1 MRFNE
6 LLEQYIGNCTNLF
19 DPETGGCNLPDFV
32 DVSDFANKDENAKEI
47 EEDDFRKFVKHIPD
61 ELEDLIKQYNHQFLY
76 YDNNLFVLYIEPVFD
91 DDNNRDDNTDIH
103 YFFRKELSEA
113 PISDIQPMGDPDPE
127 IDQDNADELPKAWT
141 EPEKRDWLSDTPRAK
156 EWRNKVVKSW
166 SKTKNNYLII
176 PVFGEDAYNYEI
188 LEKGIVPVIELA
200 TEFPEGY
207 NFLQEIEVLD
217 LPKEGLAQRS
227 SKHAD
232 KTVVFFLGNAADQWV
247 RSSGWM
253 LLHRLGHAS
262 RTTHKPEMM
271 VNPAYSHAIT
281 LMFEQLQNTFAN
293 YGIDFWLDRD
303 PNIDAKVPTG
313 YDNSS
318 PKQHVWSR
326 EWALYALQKIMTMR
340 SARAGKLRDVYEAL
354 YEMWAQY
361 LNTGG
366 VKFRVPE
373 TFDFGGQERRNKPE
387 RKNEQ
392 ELMPG
397 DTELIGSELEE
408 FERIMNEE
416 AFPPMEESIAGEIL
430 IM

>member
-1 MRFNE
+1 MRFREVLNE
-6 LLEQYIGNCTNLF
+6 
-19 DPETGGCNLPDFV
+19 V
-32 DVSDFANKDENAKEI
+32 
-47 EEDDFRKFVKHIPD
+47 
-61 ELEDLIKQYNHQFLY
+61 
-76 YDNNLFVLYIEPVFD
+76 
-91 DDNNRDDNTDIH
+91 
-103 YFFRKELSEA
+103 

-127 IDQDNADELPKAWT
+127 IDQDNADEVPKAWT

-340 SARAGKLRDVYEAL
+340 SARSGRLRDVYEAL

>member
-61 ELEDLIKQYNHQFLY
+61 ELEDLIKQYDHQFLY

-103 YFFRKELSEA
+103 YFFRKELSVS
-113 PISDIQPMGDPDPE
+113 PISDIQPMGDPYPE
-127 IDQDNADELPKAWT
+127 IDQDNADEVPKAWT

-188 LEKGIVPVIELA
+188 LEKGVVPIKELS
-200 TEFPEGY
+200 TEFPAGY
-207 NFLQEIEVLD
+207 NFLQEIGVLD
-217 LPKEGLAQRS
+217 LPYNLSNEYSQLAQRS

-232 KTVVFFLGNAADQWV
+232 KTIVFFLGNSASQWI

-253 LLHRLGHAS
+253 LLHRLGHAT
-262 RTTHKPEMM
+262 RTINGTK
-271 VNPAYSHAIT
+271 VNPAYSHALS

-293 YGIDFWLDRD
+293 YGMDFWLKHNDYV
-303 PNIDAKVPTG
+303 NAKLPSGDKVTG
-313 YDNSS
+313 T
-318 PKQHVWSR
+318 R
-326 EWALYALQKIMTMR
+326 EWALYALQKIMTTK
-340 SARAGKLRDVYEAL
+340 SARSGKLRDMYEAI

-361 LNTGG
+361 LNTGR
-366 VKFRVPE
+366 VTFRIPE
-373 TFDFGGQERRNKPE
+373 TFDFDSQGGREKQGAGK
-387 RKNEQ
+387 KNEQ

-397 DTELIGSELEE
+397 DKQLIGGDLEE